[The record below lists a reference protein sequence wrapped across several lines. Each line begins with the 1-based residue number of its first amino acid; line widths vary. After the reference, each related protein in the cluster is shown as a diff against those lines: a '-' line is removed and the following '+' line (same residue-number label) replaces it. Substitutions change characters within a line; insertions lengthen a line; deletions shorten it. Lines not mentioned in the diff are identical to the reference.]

1 MIAEKTS
8 NNILENKS
16 EAFEMKQEKTKNE
29 DGGNI
34 CLQFMFMFLIL

>member
-16 EAFEMKQEKTKNE
+16 EAFEMKQEKKLKMKMEEIYVYNL
-29 DGGNI
+29 
-34 CLQFMFMFLIL
+34 CLCS